1 MRTDIQLHMF
11 TNATASA
18 PGTALI
24 QTTYQSFTNTFG
36 HNIAV
41 TVWCD
46 PNPNTDQA
54 PSYMANLRELFPLVH
69 ETRSLSDGFVRAI
82 ESSTAPYLFMLEHDW
97 RFLPTIQH
105 GLTDIMAAMEAQ
117 DLLHLRFNKRANIAK
132 KSDRALQAVDYPRMP
147 YCTTGFLSNNPHII
161 HRERYI
167 KRALQ
172 WITVREKTFGI
183 EKDLSQGHL
192 TGAIYGSAG
201 HPATIEHL
209 DGKTYQIHTRP

>member
-18 PGTALI
+18 PGTQLI
-24 QTTYQSFTNTFG
+24 ERTFRSFTDTFG
-36 HNIAV
+36 RDIAV

-46 PNPNTDQA
+46 PNPNTDQGQH
-54 PSYMANLRELFPLVH
+54 YIANLRELFPRVH

-82 ESSTAPYLFMLEHDW
+82 ESSTAPFLFMLEHDW
-97 RFLPTIQH
+97 QFLPTIRH
-105 GLTDIMAAMEAQ
+105 GLTEIMAAMEAQ
-117 DLLHLRFNKRANIAK
+117 DLLHLRFNKRANVAK
-132 KSDRALQAVDYPRMP
+132 KSDRALQPVDHPAMP

-183 EKDLSQGHL
+183 EKDLSQGRL
-192 TGAIYGSAG
+192 TGAIYGPAG
-201 HPATIEHL
+201 YPATIEHL
-209 DGKTYQIHTRP
+209 DGKTYQIHTAP